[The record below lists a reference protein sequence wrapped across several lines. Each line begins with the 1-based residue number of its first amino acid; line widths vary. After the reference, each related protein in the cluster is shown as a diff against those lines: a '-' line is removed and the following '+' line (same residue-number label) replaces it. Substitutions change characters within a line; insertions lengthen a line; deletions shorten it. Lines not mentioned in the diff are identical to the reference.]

1 MLGNRI
7 REIRIGKG
15 LKLSELAERTGL
27 STSYISLLER
37 DLTSPSISSLRKI
50 AEALELPLF
59 HFLIEESKSSI
70 LTRRDERK
78 KLALPNSNI
87 IHEYVTP
94 IPIGNQVKPKQE
106 IIYTELDPN
115 SWSSDEPMCHRAD
128 ECLLVLEGEIEV
140 HVGVETY
147 VLSEGDSLYIEEML
161 PHRYYTLSETK
172 AKLISALV
180 PPTF

>member
-1 MLGNRI
+1 MLGNKI
-7 REIRIGKG
+7 REISMSKG
-15 LKLSELAERTGL
+15 LKLSELADKTGL

-50 AEALELPLF
+50 AEALEVPLF

-70 LTRRDERK
+70 LVRKDERK

-94 IPIGNQVKPKQE
+94 VPMGNQVKPKQE
-106 IIYTELDPN
+106 IIYTELDPGC
-115 SWSSDEPMCHRAD
+115 WSSDEPMSHRAD
-128 ECLLVLEGEIEV
+128 ECLLVLEGKIEV
-140 HVGVETY
+140 QVGMETY
-147 VLSEGDSLYIEEML
+147 VLDEGDSLYIEEML
-161 PHRYYTLSETK
+161 PHRYYTMSETK

-180 PPTF
+180 PPNF

>member
-1 MLGNRI
+1 MLGKKI
-7 REIRIGKG
+7 REIRMSKG
-15 LKLSELAERTGL
+15 LKLAELAEKTGL

-50 AEALELPLF
+50 AEALEIPLF
-59 HFLIEESKSSI
+59 HFLIEENKSSVLI
-70 LTRRDERK
+70 RKGERK

-94 IPIGNQVKPKQE
+94 LPMGNQVKPKQE
-106 IIYTELDPN
+106 IIYTELE
-115 SWSSDEPMCHRAD
+115 SGTWSSDEPMSHRAD

-140 HVGVETY
+140 QVGMEAYT
-147 VLSEGDSLYIEEML
+147 LSEGDSLYIEEML
-161 PHRYYTLSETK
+161 PHRYYTLSKTK

-180 PPTF
+180 PPNF